1 MKRLLFL
8 MLSAFVL
15 ASCTTINMN
24 PADMAAGEEDVSSN
38 AADQEAAAQRAAQQ
52 NGDDDPFKPWGKTLE
67 DTEKIDGF
75 IPMHLKAEDRSVYA
89 EVHPEMLD
97 TDFGLVM
104 HISKGTGVFNLHD
117 GLRLSSTRLMRFTR
131 VGNKLHL
138 VHRNTRFTA
147 DEGSA
152 MKTSL
157 DDNTGHSILEAFAIE
172 SQNDSTDAFL
182 IDVTGFFVSD
192 YANIGEGLRFYFDRK
207 PARFDKGKSYVD
219 RVRGFPEN
227 MEIDAALTYQGAEY
241 PSIGG
246 EAIPDYRA
254 VPVGVRYSLFQLPED
269 PMTPRFADDRVG
281 HFTSAVKDFSADQE
295 VDPYRVF
302 VNRWRLE
309 PSDPAAM
316 ARGELVE
323 PVEPIVFYVD
333 RSVPERYRPYV
344 KEGIEGWNKAFE
356 AAGYKN
362 AVVAREAP
370 DDSTW
375 SAEDIRYSTVRWTA
389 AHQMG
394 YAIGPSQAD
403 PRTGELINADIL
415 ISSTFVRGWLR
426 DYQEMTPEAMTQA
439 IQAEQTVAQK
449 NPAIQPEWLCVAEN
463 GKAHQLGLQHALLV
477 GRGLINA
484 NEPMPEEYLADAV
497 RDLILHEVGHT
508 LGLRHNF
515 KASSAI
521 PYNRLHD
528 EDYTLE
534 NGVSLSVM
542 DYAPVNI
549 ALDADEQGHY
559 WNKEPGAYDEWA
571 IEYAYRPV
579 MNDSALVTDP
589 AAETETLDAIARQAS
604 DPEHTY
610 GTDGDRGYGLDPL
623 ANAWELG
630 SDPLQFATDRT
641 ELVRTVEPMLEE
653 RLVQDG
659 DAYARLRSAT
669 TTLIFERY
677 RSLMPAAKMIGG
689 LYVAR
694 DHKGDPQGRMP
705 FTPVEAERQ
714 REAVQLLIDEAFAA
728 DAFTFDPERL
738 NKLMPDR
745 MSHWGNGFTQL
756 DFSVHDYVASIQG
769 GLMNAVLNPTR
780 LSRMIDNATRVSSGA
795 DVYRPSE
802 LLATMT
808 DAVWSELDS
817 GTEVN
822 SFRINL
828 QRAYTDQLIRL
839 MLETPPFRAFSG
851 GGIQE
856 VPVPE
861 HVRSLARLELTELS
875 EQISQAM
882 NGALDRDMQ
891 AHLTE
896 TQVRIDRAL
905 NASMTKTFE

>member
-1 MKRLLFL
+1 
-8 MLSAFVL
+8 MLSALVL

-24 PADMAAGEEDVSSN
+24 PATDASEGD
-38 AADQEAAAQRAAQQ
+38 ADEASAQQAAAKKAASS
-52 NGDDDPFKPWGKTLE
+52 DKDSPFKPWDKALE
-67 DTEKIDGF
+67 DTRKIDGF
-75 IPMHLKAEDRSVYA
+75 LPMHLKADDRTVYA
-89 EVHPEMLD
+89 EVSPDLLD

-131 VGNKLHL
+131 VGDKLHL

-157 DDNTGHSILEAFAIE
+157 DDNTGHSILEALKIE
-172 SQNDSTDAFL
+172 SQHDSTKAL
-182 IDVTGFFVSD
+182 LVDVTGFFVSD

-241 PSIGG
+241 PSTGG

-254 VPVGVRYSLFQLPED
+254 IPVGVRYSLFQLPED

-281 HFTSAVKDFSADQE
+281 HFTDAIKDFSADQE
-295 VDPYRVF
+295 MDPYRVF

-309 PSDPAAM
+309 PSDPDAF

-323 PVEPIVFYVD
+323 PVEPIVYYVD
-333 RSVPERYRPYV
+333 HSVPERYRPYV

-356 AAGYKN
+356 RAGFKN
-362 AVVAREAP
+362 AIVAKDAP

-375 SAEDIRYSTVRWTA
+375 SAEDIRFSTVRWTA

-394 YAIGPSQAD
+394 YAIGPSQSD
-403 PRTGELINADIL
+403 PRTGELLNADVL
-415 ISSTFVRGWLR
+415 ISSTFVRGWRR
-426 DYQEMTPEAMTQA
+426 DYEELTPEAMTKALQP
-439 IQAEQTVAQK
+439 EQTMAAK
-449 NPAIQPEWLCVAEN
+449 NPAIHPEWLCVAEH

-477 GRGLINA
+477 GRGLISA

-521 PYNRLHD
+521 PYDRLHD
-528 EDYTLE
+528 EDYTRE

-542 DYAPVNI
+542 DYAPVNV
-549 ALDADEQGHY
+549 ALDADAQGHY
-559 WNKEPGAYDEWA
+559 WNKEPGAYDGWA

-579 MNDSALVTDP
+579 MNDGAMVTDP
-589 AAETETLDAIARQAS
+589 AAETDALDAIAREAD

-630 SDPLQFATDRT
+630 SDPLRFATDRT

-653 RLVQDG
+653 RLVQEG

-669 TTLIFERY
+669 TTLIFARY

-714 REAVQLLIDEAFAA
+714 RDAVQLLVDEAFAA
-728 DAFTFDPERL
+728 DAFQFDPERL

-745 MSHWGNGFTQL
+745 MSHWGNGFGTL

-780 LSRMIDNATRVSSGA
+780 LGRMIDNAARVADGA
-795 DVYRPSE
+795 EAYRPSE

-808 DAVWSELDS
+808 DAVWSELES
-817 GTEVN
+817 GAEINT
-822 SFRINL
+822 FRINL

-875 EQISQAM
+875 DQIGQAM
-882 NGALDRDMQ
+882 NGALDRDLQ

>member
-8 MLSAFVL
+8 MLSALVL

-24 PADMAAGEEDVSSN
+24 PATDASEGD
-38 AADQEAAAQRAAQQ
+38 ADEASAQQAAAKKAASS
-52 NGDDDPFKPWGKTLE
+52 DKDSPFKPWDKTLE
-67 DTEKIDGF
+67 DTRKIDGF
-75 IPMHLKAEDRSVYA
+75 LPMHLKADDRTVYA
-89 EVHPEMLD
+89 EVSPDLLD

-131 VGNKLHL
+131 VGDKLHL

-157 DDNTGHSILEAFAIE
+157 DDNTGHSILEALKIE
-172 SQNDSTDAFL
+172 SQHDSTKAL
-182 IDVTGFFVSD
+182 LVDVTGFFVSD

-241 PSIGG
+241 PSTGG

-254 VPVGVRYSLFQLPED
+254 IPVGVRYSLFQLPED

-281 HFTSAVKDFSADQE
+281 HFTDAIKDFSADQE
-295 VDPYRVF
+295 MDPYRVF

-309 PSDPAAM
+309 PSDPDAF

-323 PVEPIVFYVD
+323 PVEPIVYYVD
-333 RSVPERYRPYV
+333 HSVPERYRPYV

-356 AAGYKN
+356 RAGFKN
-362 AVVAREAP
+362 AIVAKDAP

-375 SAEDIRYSTVRWTA
+375 SAEDIRFSTVRWTA

-394 YAIGPSQAD
+394 YAIGPSQSD
-403 PRTGELINADIL
+403 PRTGELLNADVL
-415 ISSTFVRGWLR
+415 ISSTFVRGWRR
-426 DYQEMTPEAMTQA
+426 DYEELTPEAMTKALQP
-439 IQAEQTVAQK
+439 EQTMAAK
-449 NPAIQPEWLCVAEN
+449 NPAIHPEWLCAAEH
-463 GKAHQLGLQHALLV
+463 GKAHQLDLQHALLA
-477 GRGLINA
+477 GRGLIGA

-521 PYNRLHD
+521 PYDRLHD
-528 EDYTLE
+528 EDYTRE

-542 DYAPVNI
+542 DYAPANI

-559 WNKEPGAYDEWA
+559 WNKEPGAYDGWA

-579 MNDSALVTDP
+579 MNDGAMVTDP
-589 AAETETLDAIARQAS
+589 AAETDALDAIAREAD

-630 SDPLQFATDRT
+630 SDPLRFATDRT

-653 RLVQDG
+653 RLVQEG
-659 DAYARLRSAT
+659 DAYTRLRSAT
-669 TTLIFERY
+669 TTLIFARY

-714 REAVQLLIDEAFAA
+714 RDAVQLLVDEAFAA
-728 DAFTFDPERL
+728 DAFQFDPERL

-745 MSHWGNGFTQL
+745 MSHWGNGFGTL

-780 LSRMIDNATRVSSGA
+780 LGRMIDNAARVA
-795 DVYRPSE
+795 DGTEAYRPSE
-802 LLATMT
+802 LLTTMT
-808 DAVWSELDS
+808 DAVWSELES
-817 GTEVN
+817 GAEINT
-822 SFRINL
+822 FRINL

-875 EQISQAM
+875 DQIGQAM
-882 NGALDRDMQ
+882 NGALDRDLQ

>member
-8 MLSAFVL
+8 MLSALVL

-24 PADMAAGEEDVSSN
+24 PATDASEGD
-38 AADQEAAAQRAAQQ
+38 ADEASAQQAAAKKAASS
-52 NGDDDPFKPWGKTLE
+52 DKDSPFKPWDKTLE
-67 DTEKIDGF
+67 DTRKIDGF
-75 IPMHLKAEDRSVYA
+75 LPMHLKADDRTVYA
-89 EVHPEMLD
+89 EVSPDLLD

-131 VGNKLHL
+131 VGDKLHL

-157 DDNTGHSILEAFAIE
+157 DDNTGHSILEALKIE
-172 SQNDSTDAFL
+172 SQHDSTKAL
-182 IDVTGFFVSD
+182 LVDVTGFFVSD

-241 PSIGG
+241 PSTGG

-254 VPVGVRYSLFQLPED
+254 IPVGVRYSLFQLPED

-281 HFTSAVKDFSADQE
+281 HFTDAIKDFSADQE
-295 VDPYRVF
+295 MDPYRVF

-309 PSDPAAM
+309 PSDPDAF

-323 PVEPIVFYVD
+323 PVEPIVYYVD
-333 RSVPERYRPYV
+333 HSVPERYRPYV

-356 AAGYKN
+356 RAGFKN
-362 AVVAREAP
+362 AIVAKDAP

-375 SAEDIRYSTVRWTA
+375 SAEDIRFSTVRWTA

-394 YAIGPSQAD
+394 YAIGPSQSD
-403 PRTGELINADIL
+403 PRTGELLNADVL
-415 ISSTFVRGWLR
+415 ISSTFVRGWRR
-426 DYQEMTPEAMTQA
+426 DYEELTPEAMTKALQP
-439 IQAEQTVAQK
+439 EQTMAAK
-449 NPAIQPEWLCVAEN
+449 NPAIHPEWLCAAEH
-463 GKAHQLGLQHALLV
+463 GKAHQLDLQHALLA
-477 GRGLINA
+477 GRGLISA

-521 PYNRLHD
+521 PYDRLHD
-528 EDYTLE
+528 EDYTRE

-542 DYAPVNI
+542 DYAPANI

-559 WNKEPGAYDEWA
+559 WNKEPGAYDGWA

-579 MNDSALVTDP
+579 MNDGAMVTDP
-589 AAETETLDAIARQAS
+589 AAETDALDAIAREAD

-630 SDPLQFATDRT
+630 SDPLRFATDRT

-653 RLVQDG
+653 RLVQEG
-659 DAYARLRSAT
+659 DAYTRLRSAT
-669 TTLIFERY
+669 TTLIFARY

-714 REAVQLLIDEAFAA
+714 RDAVQLLVDEAFAA
-728 DAFTFDPERL
+728 DAFQFDPERL

-745 MSHWGNGFTQL
+745 MSHWGNGFGTL

-780 LSRMIDNATRVSSGA
+780 LGRMIDNAARVTDGA
-795 DVYRPSE
+795 EAYRPSE

-808 DAVWSELDS
+808 DAVWSELES
-817 GTEVN
+817 GAEINT
-822 SFRINL
+822 FRINL

-875 EQISQAM
+875 DQIGQAM
-882 NGALDRDMQ
+882 NGALDRDLQ